1 MKLRKIKCISSV
13 HRALKYLFYNKVTS
27 QNAVSNLS
35 DNQEKEHEYGKVALS
50 VSTRIG
56 DVIRSITLG
65 FPNIMFHQPG
75 QWTKWC
81 SSELDEKS

>member
-1 MKLRKIKCISSV
+1 MLYPTYKIIKRKNTGMERL
-13 HRALKYLFYNKVTS
+13 H
-27 QNAVSNLS
+27 
-35 DNQEKEHEYGKVALS
+35 S

-56 DVIRSITLG
+56 DFIPSITLG

-81 SSELDEKS
+81 SSGLDEKG